1 MEPLPGGATK
11 NHAGQSY
18 SPIKK
23 RIKTNDAQKKDIK
36 QEITCR
42 QLQSQTTDSGEG
54 TGGERE
60 GERERKRSTSEAAE
74 KQGLQRQTDCLKGQ
88 SINIDPNAVTT
99 GIAESAGA

>member
-1 MEPLPGGATK
+1 MTLK
-11 NHAGQSY
+11 
-18 SPIKK
+18 
-23 RIKTNDAQKKDIK
+23 KKDIK

-74 KQGLQRQTDCLKGQ
+74 KQGLQRQTDCRKGK